1 MARIKILKNGRSASN
16 GPGFARVEVEM
27 MATAAFRSLAPS
39 SLRVLLYCLRLNYGA
54 ATDVARKEGQTGKP
68 TFKLTNQMAREF
80 LSMSPQTFTT
90 AKNELAKKGFI
101 EWAVRGGLMGCNGIA
116 SQFALSSQYKDWT
129 PPAKPR
135 KFAGLERAR
144 ATLKEKTLDPQ
155 PNQEKSL
162 PHGKTLK
169 SVKPA

>member
-1 MARIKILKNGRSASN
+1 MVKIKPLKNGRSASS
-16 GPGFARVEVEM
+16 GPGFASVPVEM
-27 MATAAFRSLAPS
+27 MATAAFQSLAAS
-39 SLRVLLYCLRLNYGA
+39 SIRVLLYCLRLNYGA
-54 ATDVARKEGQTGKP
+54 TTYVARKKGPTGKP
-68 TFKLTNQMAREF
+68 TFKLTNQMARE
-80 LSMSPQTFTT
+80 LLNMSPQTFTT
-90 AKNELAKKGFI
+90 AKNELAEKGFI